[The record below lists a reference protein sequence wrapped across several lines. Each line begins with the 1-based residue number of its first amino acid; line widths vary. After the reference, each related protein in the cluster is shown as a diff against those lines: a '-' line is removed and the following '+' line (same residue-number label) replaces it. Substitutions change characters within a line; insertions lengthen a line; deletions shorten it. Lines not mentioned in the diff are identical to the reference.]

1 MRRIDPF
8 SPLSLMM
15 AFFVGGVL
23 LPLYPFLN
31 QEDGFSQFWRFDFS
45 DQLSAALQAVF
56 GYGFAMLCF
65 AIAYLAVLGG
75 RASLRAP
82 TRIVSCLGFKSRRLP
97 LSFYVIGGVA
107 TAGLL
112 LTIHLQ
118 GGFEEVLV
126 AASDRTRASAGMNF
140 IILLQNSYLSVGLA
154 WALMLTNRQKPASP
168 KSVLLFLIYFLASVA
183 IIALQ
188 GAKATIFV
196 YILALALV
204 WHYRVRRFSAWKL
217 LFFGILLFVLLMIY
231 HVIKQEYLVLGHFA
245 FTAYGDTV
253 VSAFLKFLFLQ
264 FTGNMMQLQTM
275 AVLMDAMPK
284 QMQFEYGQTLLMI
297 FLIWIPSVWYPA
309 KPLTAPGIFTMAFW
323 PAAWLNEGTT
333 LPPGF
338 FGEMYMNFGWFGLLG
353 GGLVAGFL
361 YGCSYRAVRARP
373 DCDLTLGRHA
383 LFVSLLLHYF
393 RGEVASV
400 TVLFLTIYVPFW
412 LTIKL
417 SATRLRVTPAAS

>member
-1 MRRIDPF
+1 
-8 SPLSLMM
+8 MM
-15 AFFVGGVL
+15 AFFIGGVL
-23 LPLYPFLN
+23 LPLYPFLS

-45 DQLSAALQAVF
+45 DQSAAALQAVL
-56 GYGFAMLCF
+56 GYGVAVLCF
-65 AIAYLAVLGG
+65 SISYIAVSGG
-75 RASLRAP
+75 RTRSVAPARILR
-82 TRIVSCLGFKSRRLP
+82 CLGFRSRRLP
-97 LSFYVIGGVA
+97 LSFYVIGGIA

-118 GGFEEVLV
+118 GGFDEVLA

-140 IILLQNSYLSVGLA
+140 IVLLQNAYLSVGVA
-154 WALMLTNRQKPASP
+154 WALMLSNRHRLASR
-168 KSVLLFLIYFLASVA
+168 KSLLLFSIYFLVSVA

-196 YILALALV
+196 YILALAII
-204 WHYRVRRFSAWKL
+204 WHYRVRPFAAWKL
-217 LFFGILLFVLLMIY
+217 LVFGVLLFVLLMVY

-275 AVLMDAMPK
+275 TVLMDAMPH
-284 QMQFEYGQTLLMI
+284 QMQFEYGRTLLMI
-297 FLIWIPSVWYPA
+297 FLIWIPSALYPA

-323 PAAWLNEGTT
+323 PVAWLNEGTT

-338 FGEMYMNFGWFGLLG
+338 FGEMYMNFGWFGLVG

-393 RGEVASV
+393 RGEAASV

-417 SATRLRVTPAAS
+417 SATRLRITPAAS